1 MKEMPKKV
9 GVVFPLWLIALTIWV
24 ISIGCASKSLT
35 GPVGKF
41 QGSVNDSATII
52 GNYYRE
58 LNNFEREIYLDERSY
73 DVALAVSTKKVNG
86 KPTPILG
93 QFSEESIQAR
103 LDALTLLGIYGE
115 RLADLAGS
123 KAPEKFAQGAT
134 VLGENLTKL
143 GERFREIT
151 GGNDKNAWQYSAPIG
166 VIVGLVGQTFLEL
179 KRDAA
184 TIAAINQGA
193 PAVRDILSLLE
204 RDFTDRINLLQQT
217 GTRQMLGSAINYYNQ
232 NRQKMSFEERRQA
245 LNRIKVAAERYAQ
258 IQSANPLGLIQSL
271 RESHEALVSYAK
283 SKREAVDLERLNS
296 ALELFKNRV
305 SAIANA
311 VQKINELSK
320 AS

>member
-1 MKEMPKKV
+1 MKEMPKKI
-9 GVVFPLWLIALTIWV
+9 GVVFPLWLIALTIWI

-35 GPVGKF
+35 APVGKF
-41 QGSVNDSATII
+41 QGSVNDSAAII

-73 DVALAVSTKKVNG
+73 DVSLAVFTKEKG
-86 KPTPILG
+86 KLTPILG

-123 KAPEKFAQGAT
+123 KAPEKFTQGAT

-143 GERFREIT
+143 GERFRAIT

-179 KRDAA
+179 KREAA
-184 TIAAINQGA
+184 ITAAINQGA
-193 PAVRDILSLLE
+193 PAVRDILALLE

-217 GTRQMLGSAINYYNQ
+217 GTHQMLESAINYYNQ
-232 NRQKMSFEERRQA
+232 NRREMGFEARRQA

-258 IQSANPLGLIQSL
+258 IQSANPQGLIQGL
-271 RESHEALVSYAK
+271 RESHEALVAYTN

-305 SAIANA
+305 IAIANA
-311 VQKINELSK
+311 VQKINDLK

>member
-1 MKEMPKKV
+1 MKEILKKT
-9 GVVFPLWLIALTIWV
+9 GVVFSLWLIALPLGV

-35 GPVGKF
+35 APIGKF

-58 LNNFEREIYLDERSY
+58 MNNFEREIYLDDRSY
-73 DVALAVSTKKVNG
+73 DVTLAVSTRESG

-93 QFSEESIQAR
+93 QFSEQSIQVR
-103 LDALTLLGIYGE
+103 VDALTLLGTYGE

-134 VLGENLTKL
+134 LLGENLTKL
-143 GERFREIT
+143 GERFREVT

-179 KRDAA
+179 KRNAA
-184 TIAAINQGA
+184 ITAAINQGA
-193 PAVRDILSLLE
+193 PAVRDIIALLE
-204 RDFTDRINLLQQT
+204 RDFTDRITLLQQT
-217 GTRQMLGSAINYYNQ
+217 GTRQMLENTINYYNQ
-232 NRQKMSFEERRQA
+232 NRQEMSFEARRQA
-245 LNRIKVAAERYAQ
+245 LNRIKAAAERYAQ
-258 IQSANPLGLIQSL
+258 IQSANPQGLIQGL
-271 RESHEALVSYAK
+271 RESHEALVAYVN
-283 SKREAVDLERLNS
+283 SKRKAVDLERLNS

-305 SAIANA
+305 IAIANA
-311 VQKINELSK
+311 VQKINDLSK